1 MTEYA
6 TSAAAA
12 ADDFTTFMDR
22 HKEQRARE
30 EAVLSGNKAAIFDA
44 LATAGISRVIIKYD
58 GYGDSGQIEN
68 IDACRGESETVP
80 LPETEVMIASA
91 SWGDPGIVAQTMTLE
106 AAIEQMAYDLLSS
119 THGGWENNDGGY
131 GEFSFD
137 VQERVID
144 LDYNE
149 RFTSSEYSNHIF

>member
-1 MTEYA
+1 MTE
-6 TSAAAA
+6 TEPAAAA
-12 ADDFTTFMDR
+12 ADDFTAFMDQC
-22 HKEQRARE
+22 KEQRARE
-30 EAVLSGNKAAIFDA
+30 EAVLPGNKAAIFDA
-44 LATAGISRVIIKYD
+44 LAAAGISRVVVNFD

-68 IDACRGESETVP
+68 IDAYRGESDFVA
-80 LPETEVMIASA
+80 LPETEVTIASA

-106 AAIEQMAYDLLSS
+106 GAIEQMAYDLLSS
-119 THGGWENNDGGY
+119 THGGWENNDGAY

-149 RFTSSEYSNHIF
+149 RFTSSEYSSHIF